1 MRWLLLDRVTEV
13 VPGERARGVKCVTLT
28 DEALADHFPDFPV
41 FPGVLLIEASAQ
53 LAGFLLEATVNVDPA
68 APPRRALMVQVEK
81 AKLYELVKPGD
92 RVELEATIASRAGD
106 AAEVGCEV
114 QVGGARVAR
123 MTLTFVLKTIDIP
136 RLHEERRRLYRLW
149 TRDLPGDRTWL

>member
-28 DEALADHFPDFPV
+28 DETLADHFPDFPI
-41 FPGVLLIEASAQ
+41 FPGVLLIEAGAQ
-53 LAGFLLEATVNVDPA
+53 LAGFLLEATVNVDAA

-92 RVELEATIASRAGD
+92 RVELEATLGSRQGD
-106 AAEVGCEV
+106 AA
-114 QVGGARVAR
+114 
-123 MTLTFVLKTIDIP
+123 
-136 RLHEERRRLYRLW
+136 
-149 TRDLPGDRTWL
+149 